1 MPAPGDFDWSQGVT
15 KGRAHASPLYAPNG
29 ARLDRTDLDLL
40 RRLQSNAR
48 IQNQTLAR
56 EVGLSPSGCLQR
68 VRRLEEGG
76 VIRGYIAVAEE
87 SVFSSWSV
95 LWIKVKLRGGA
106 QKRRADFEGAL
117 CNASEVMEAHEVAG
131 RFDYLIKAALPSV
144 AAWSE
149 LRARLDP
156 DDAFIKS
163 VDVLAGVRTAKG
175 KSPHPL
181 LASGESK

>member
-1 MPAPGDFDWSQGVT
+1 MTGRRSVT
-15 KGRAHASPLYAPNG
+15 PPLFAPNG
-29 ARLDRTDLDLL
+29 ARLDPVDLELI
-40 RRLQSNAR
+40 RRLQEDAH

-76 VIRGYIAVAEE
+76 VIRGYVAVAEE
-87 SVFSSWSV
+87 SVFASWSV
-95 LWIKVKLRGGA
+95 LWIKVKLRGRA
-106 QKRRADFEGAL
+106 QKRRTDFEAAL
-117 CNASEVMEAHEVAG
+117 CSASEVMEAHEVAG

-149 LRARLDP
+149 LRERLDP

-175 KSPHPL
+175 MSPHPL